1 MPALGR
7 EPSSLH
13 PFNELLYGRLTEL
26 RIAFDEVFLA
36 NPVLLENGGFIM
48 LIGGKQY
55 DLRMPDFDRP
65 SVQHKV
71 KQQVRYQHQPEFV
84 ASRSLE
90 IPAGFHAQLPNLFGQ
105 VVRGMKCASKVSAEK
120 NQFGLKTADIGSDRN
135 GLIHTFQHE
144 ALG

>member
-1 MPALGR
+1 MPTLWR

-13 PFNELLYGRLTEL
+13 PFDELLYGRLTEL

-36 NPVLLENGGFIM
+36 NPVLLENAGFIM
-48 LIGGKQY
+48 FIGRKQY
-55 DLRMPDFDRP
+55 DFRMPDFDKP
-65 SVQHKV
+65 SVQRKV

-90 IPAGFHAQLPNLFGQ
+90 VSAGFHAQLPNLFGQ
-105 VVRGMKCASKVSAEK
+105 VARGMKCASKVSAEK
-120 NQFGLKTADIGSDRN
+120 NQFGLKTADIGSNRN

-144 ALG
+144 A